1 MTCYHFSRF
10 VFSPLLLAASGVLM
24 PTYSRVRLCYNCY
37 MDLIPHR
44 ELRNDSSKVLAR
56 VASGEVIGVTN
67 NGRLAAILSP
77 PAASEI
83 ARLRDAGLVR
93 RSRRPHPRFD
103 RIRRGAGDGV
113 STREI
118 LADLRADR

>member
-1 MTCYHFSRF
+1 ME
-10 VFSPLLLAASGVLM
+10 
-24 PTYSRVRLCYNCY
+24 
-37 MDLIPHR
+37 LIPHR

-77 PAASEI
+77 PTVSEI

-103 RIRRGAGDGV
+103 RIRRGDGDGASISEV
-113 STREI
+113 
-118 LADLRADR
+118 LDDLRGGR